1 MELRYW
7 LESVDVKENKK
18 QNKAEKV
25 NIIKSVK

>member
-7 LESVDVKENKK
+7 LESVDVKENKQ
-18 QNKAEKV
+18 QNKVEKV

>member
-7 LESVDVKENKK
+7 LESVDVKENKQ
-18 QNKAEKV
+18 QNKVEKA

>member
-7 LESVDVKENKK
+7 LESVDGKENKQ
-18 QNKAEKV
+18 QNKVEKV